1 MKRFVEYYLEEKDMS
16 HCDCKNPKGFSCKA
30 SCKAKE
36 RLQGQVENTKVKKSN
51 QKSMVVL
58 HDNTWKQYTRNTDHR
73 MRS

>member
-16 HCDCKNPKGFSCKA
+16 HCDCKNQKVFLANDLVNP
-30 SCKAKE
+30 KE

-58 HDNTWKQYTRNTDHR
+58 QITHGNSIQKYRPR